1 MGAAPSISNNHSR
14 KLRVSLPSNE
24 EIQQLAMHSHYDEQ
38 HVRVLVEQFLSE
50 APSGSVTLEE
60 FSSTIATLIGV
71 TNPEVS
77 RLLFSVFDRNNNGR
91 VRYDEF
97 VLGMSTMTRGTAEE
111 KISFAFSLLDVRRS
125 GKVSREDVSK
135 IVHALHRSMG
145 ELVTHEGEEFSSVQ
159 EFVERFF
166 KEAGVGPGF
175 DMTFEQ
181 YKAAAMRNPS
191 IVQGLSL

>member
-77 RLLFSVFDRNNNGR
+77 RLLFSVFDRERKLFRLYISAGCTKYHDVVINKSFKR
-91 VRYDEF
+91 
-97 VLGMSTMTRGTAEE
+97 GMKSTLAPSRTPT
-111 KISFAFSLLDVRRS
+111 SRR
-125 GKVSREDVSK
+125 
-135 IVHALHRSMG
+135 H
-145 ELVTHEGEEFSSVQ
+145 
-159 EFVERFF
+159 
-166 KEAGVGPGF
+166 F
-175 DMTFEQ
+175 DF
-181 YKAAAMRNPS
+181 
-191 IVQGLSL
+191 